1 MPRAPYP
8 TRAAMVSSLE
18 PGVLIESGQIRL
30 LEKREEFE
38 HIDELA
44 HSRVAA
50 ISLVLAVGLLS
61 YQDAHIHLVPRRTL

>member
-1 MPRAPYP
+1 MPRTPYP

-18 PGVLIESGQIRL
+18 PGVLIGPGQIRL
-30 LEKREEFE
+30 LEKWNEFE
-38 HIDELA
+38 HMDELA

-61 YQDAHIHLVPRRTL
+61 YQDAHIRRVP